1 MGISDIME
9 RQMKDMKRKLPFRK
23 VAVFLILALFLTA
36 GISMRA
42 VTVNAATYVKQD
54 RTSVSITS
62 KKTGWQKI
70 NGDYY
75 FYNSKGRLICGSFKY
90 KGYYYYSIA
99 NGKRFTGWMK
109 RSGNKYYYNRKMV
122 PCSAIAGQQVINI
135 PIISMNP
142 AWQLPGSGLL
152 RMEKNTIS
160 SAIPPWQRAGRR

>member
-9 RQMKDMKRKLPFRK
+9 RQMKDMKRKLLFRK

-99 NGKRFTGWMK
+99 NGKRFTGWMIRRGNCQAVAYSGWK
-109 RSGNKYYYNRKMV
+109 KILFPQQFHHGKGLAEDRKILLLFQQENRSDGKKYLDR
-122 PCSAIAGQQVINI
+122 
-135 PIISMNP
+135 
-142 AWQLPGSGLL
+142 
-152 RMEKNTIS
+152 
-160 SAIPPWQRAGRR
+160 

>member
-36 GISMRA
+36 GISMCA

-99 NGKRFTGWMK
+99 NGKR
-109 RSGNKYYYNRKMV
+109 S
-122 PCSAIAGQQVINI
+122 
-135 PIISMNP
+135 
-142 AWQLPGSGLL
+142 PGG
-152 RMEKNTIS
+152 
-160 SAIPPWQRAGRR
+160 

>member
-109 RSGNKYYYNRKMV
+109 IFSHKSLCRS
-122 PCSAIAGQQVINI
+122 ID
-135 PIISMNP
+135 
-142 AWQLPGSGLL
+142 GSVFLYCHD
-152 RMEKNTIS
+152 
-160 SAIPPWQRAGRR
+160 

>member
-62 KKTGWQKI
+62 GKTGWQKI
-70 NGDYY
+70 GGVDLSNT
-75 FYNSKGRLICGSFKY
+75 R
-90 KGYYYYSIA
+90 
-99 NGKRFTGWMK
+99 
-109 RSGNKYYYNRKMV
+109 
-122 PCSAIAGQQVINI
+122 AIITIVLPTVNDLPAG
-135 PIISMNP
+135 
-142 AWQLPGSGLL
+142 
-152 RMEKNTIS
+152 
-160 SAIPPWQRAGRR
+160 

>member
-1 MGISDIME
+1 
-9 RQMKDMKRKLPFRK
+9 
-23 VAVFLILALFLTA
+23 
-36 GISMRA
+36 MRA

-109 RSGNKYYYNRKMV
+109 RSGNKYYYNRKNGAMFRNRW
-122 PCSAIAGQQVINI
+122 ATGDKYTYYFNE
-135 PIISMNP
+135 
-142 AWQLPGSGLL
+142 SGA
-152 RMEKNTIS
+152 
-160 SAIPPWQRAGRR
+160 AIPPWQRAGRR